1 MPNAALATFS
11 SASQFSF
18 ADSFRSPRQ
27 YFSSSF
33 HIHPDFISRAMIS
46 PRTVSSLP
54 RFPSRHY
61 FLAIASSVVLFS
73 SLFGPCSVF
82 ARCNARPIS
91 RYPLTCRQ
99 FFTRDTFHPTTR
111 APFLLSEGHW
121 NRIKLYAGFSMPPF
135 PPVAMKGGIRHG
147 GRSSRRKMGRSRLN
161 EVERNFLG
169 LLSNVVRCGATTEKR
184 WGFAIGLI
192 GSGKVGE
199 RTKKSDFAE
208 EKSGVQLQVTVVFPV
223 RVYPGR

>member
-1 MPNAALATFS
+1 MPNATLATFS
-11 SASQFSF
+11 TASQFSF
-18 ADSFRSPRQ
+18 ADSVRSPRQ

-46 PRTVSSLP
+46 PRAVSALP

-61 FLAIASSVVLFS
+61 FLAVASSAVLFS

-147 GRSSRRKMGRSRLN
+147 GRSSPEKNGEISF
-161 EVERNFLG
+161 ERG
-169 LLSNVVRCGATTEKR
+169 
-184 WGFAIGLI
+184 
-192 GSGKVGE
+192 
-199 RTKKSDFAE
+199 RTK
-208 EKSGVQLQVTVVFPV
+208 FPWPLIK
-223 RVYPGR
+223 RRTMWSND